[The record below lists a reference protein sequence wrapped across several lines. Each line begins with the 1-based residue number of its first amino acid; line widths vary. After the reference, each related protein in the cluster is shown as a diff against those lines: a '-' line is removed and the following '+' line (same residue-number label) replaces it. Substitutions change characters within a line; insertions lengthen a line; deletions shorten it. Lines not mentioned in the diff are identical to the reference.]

1 MRVLETAHET
11 EPAVLH
17 CGKKK
22 AAPRRAV
29 GGPCR
34 PSRAGV
40 GLVSG
45 GSSGAM
51 MSLLRNDVVIVVVG
65 QLFQQAITM
74 LTGVIIA
81 RELAASGFGV
91 ANLLRSVFV
100 ALATI
105 APLGLDL
112 ALLKYCGR
120 QDLPAARVARTVR
133 RLRVTAA
140 AAATAVALVVA
151 LGFGGWLMRDVYRI
165 ERFDLML
172 LVTVAALPFA
182 ADLGIMS
189 ALYKAEGR
197 PGAYALMTI
206 YLQPVFRLAAVVGVV
221 SFAPTPMAIIAVN
234 TAQVLISA
242 AAVTLHRRLTPFATR
257 NTEAVAASEQGADV
271 VKVLGELLWM
281 ALNLF
286 VYGMMRF
293 VDILLLGCFAP
304 TNVVGEYAALSTIS
318 QIVQVYPLA
327 VSQTLGPTISRRH
340 HAGDAAGV
348 RSALDDYIYLASL
361 VSGFVFG
368 GVAAFGTRLDLLFG
382 ASFHFAPAVSF
393 LMPLGYLL
401 SATLAP
407 TGYALSMT
415 GRHRSELAILFLGG
429 MALAIGCLALVPR
442 FGQTGA
448 ALSVAAAFLL
458 INVARFAYVAKVLA
472 FVPGRLADFAGP
484 LAGLAL
490 AFLSRA
496 IADGTFAR
504 NFAGLAAGCAI
515 YTALY
520 GALCATMLLRPQ
532 HRRRLAPAVDR
543 WSAGFIGR
551 GARGDA

>member
-1 MRVLETAHET
+1 M
-11 EPAVLH
+11 
-17 CGKKK
+17 K
-22 AAPRRAV
+22 
-29 GGPCR
+29 
-34 PSRAGV
+34 
-40 GLVSG
+40 
-45 GSSGAM
+45 
-51 MSLLRNDVVIVVVG
+51 SLLRNEVAIVAAG
-65 QLFQQAITM
+65 QMLQQAIAM
-74 LTGVIIA
+74 LTGVIA
-81 RELAASGFGV
+81 AHGLAASGFGV
-91 ANLLRSVFV
+91 TNLLRSVF
-100 ALATI
+100 AAFATV

-120 QDLPAARVARTVR
+120 RDLPAARVTRTVR
-133 RLRVTAA
+133 RLRLTAA
-140 AAATAVALVVA
+140 AAATATALVVA

-172 LVTVAALPFA
+172 LITLAALPFA
-182 ADLGIMS
+182 GDLAIVG

-206 YLQPVFRLAAVVGVV
+206 YLQPVFRLAAVILVV
-221 SFAPTPMAIIAVN
+221 SYAPTPLAIVVVN

-242 AAVTLHRRLTPFATR
+242 TAVAVHRRFKRSAAQPAIAAT
-257 NTEAVAASEQGADV
+257 EEGADV
-271 VKVLGELLWM
+271 LKVLGESLWM

-293 VDILLLGCFAP
+293 VDVLLLGCFAP
-304 TNVVGEYAALSTIS
+304 INVVGEYAALSTIA

-327 VSQTLGPTISRRH
+327 ASQTLGPTISRHH

-348 RSALDDYIYLASL
+348 RDALNQYIYLASL

-382 ASFHFAPAVSF
+382 ASFHFAPAVCF

-415 GRHRSELAILFLGG
+415 GRHRSELAILCAGG
-429 MALAIGCLALVPR
+429 AALVIGCLALIPR

-448 ALSVAAAFLL
+448 ALSVATAFFL
-458 INVARFAYVAKVLA
+458 INVVRFAYVAKALA
-472 FVPGRLADFAGP
+472 FVPGRLGDFAGP

-496 IADGTFAR
+496 LADGAFAR
-504 NFAGLAAGCAI
+504 NFAGLVAGCVTYA
-515 YTALY
+515 ALY
-520 GALCATMLLRPQ
+520 GALCVTMLLRPRQ
-532 HRRRLAPAVDR
+532 RWRWATGFDR
-543 WSAGFIGR
+543 GIAGFIGG
-551 GARGDA
+551 GAHRDA